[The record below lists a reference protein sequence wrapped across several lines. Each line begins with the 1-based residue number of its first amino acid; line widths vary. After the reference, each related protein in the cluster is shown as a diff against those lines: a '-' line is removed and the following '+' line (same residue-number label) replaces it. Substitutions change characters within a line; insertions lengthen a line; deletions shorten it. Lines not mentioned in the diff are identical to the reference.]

1 MPPFDIGLPQGLS
14 YFATWRDL
22 ALALGGLLAITFLI
36 VWWRQQTRRWYR
48 IVLGTFLLAFML
60 SFASIYLFEVPPY
73 FAGCAQGCSGW
84 RGYPLPVARITQAGQ
99 TQIGLADFAL
109 NLLLLWTLVLLASL
123 LGRVVTT
130 AVGWEERSRRSRA
143 AILLLLFAIPW
154 AYLPRFLDPP
164 QPVTQGEDLRLVNN
178 ARRAAETTYGITGLW
193 VQRLALEDVR
203 VISPNPLSEID
214 PDLAGVRSQVCLR
227 GYTYFY
233 VPWRRYRVDL
243 EPTGVTALDLV
254 ELPLEGSCWQDIPQS

>member
-1 MPPFDIGLPQGLS
+1 MPPITPGLPGGLS
-14 YFATWRDL
+14 YFASWRDV
-22 ALALGGLLAITFLI
+22 ALALGGLLAVTFLI
-36 VWWRQQTRRWYR
+36 IWWRQQTRQWHRV
-48 IVLGTFLLAFML
+48 VLATFLVAFAL

-73 FAGCAQGCSGW
+73 IAGCPEGCNGW

-109 NLLLLWTLVLLASL
+109 NLLLLWTLVLLAAL

-130 AVGWEERSRRSRA
+130 AVGWEERSRRSRTLIMA
-143 AILLLLFAIPW
+143 LLFVAPW

-164 QPVTQGEDLRLVNN
+164 QPVIDGEEQRLVNN
-178 ARRAAETTYGITGLW
+178 ARRAAEATYGITGLW

-203 VISPNPLSEID
+203 LLSPNPLSESA
-214 PDLAGVRSQVCLR
+214 PNLGGVRSQVCLR

-254 ELPLEGSCWQDIPQS
+254 EVPLDGSCWQEVTG

>member
-1 MPPFDIGLPQGLS
+1 MTPIAQALPQGLS

-22 ALALGGLLAITFLI
+22 ALALGGMLAIAFLI
-36 VWWRQQTRRWYR
+36 VWWRQQTRHWHR
-48 IVLGTFLLAFML
+48 IVLVTFLVAFLL

-73 FAGCAQGCSGW
+73 FAGCPEGCNGW

-109 NLLLLWTLVLLASL
+109 NLTLLWTLVLLASL
-123 LGRVVTT
+123 LGRVVTN
-130 AVGWEERSRRSRA
+130 AVTWEERGRRSRTL
-143 AILLLLFAIPW
+143 ILLLLFALPW

-164 QPVTQGEDLRLVNN
+164 QPRTEGEELRLVNN
-178 ARRAAETTYGITGLW
+178 ARRAAEATYGITGLW

-203 VISPNPLSEID
+203 LLSPNPLQEID
-214 PDLAGVRSQVCLR
+214 PNLAGVRSQVCLR
-227 GYTYFY
+227 GYTYFF

-254 ELPLEGSCWQDIPQS
+254 EVPLEGSCWQEAVP

>member
-1 MPPFDIGLPQGLS
+1 MLLACQEGLVILPAG
-14 YFATWRDL
+14 ANV

-36 VWWRQQTRRWYR
+36 IWWRQQTRQWHRV
-48 IVLGTFLLAFML
+48 VLATFLVAFAL
-60 SFASIYLFEVPPY
+60 CFASIYLFEVPPY
-73 FAGCAQGCSGW
+73 VAGCPEGCNGW

-109 NLLLLWTLVLLASL
+109 NLLLLWTLVLLAVL

-130 AVGWEERSRRSRA
+130 AVGWEERSRRSRTLIMA
-143 AILLLLFAIPW
+143 LLFVAPW

-164 QPVTQGEDLRLVNN
+164 QPVTEGEEQRLVNN
-178 ARRAAETTYGITGLW
+178 ARRAAEATYGITGLW

-203 VISPNPLSEID
+203 LLSPNPLSESD
-214 PDLAGVRSQVCLR
+214 PNLGGVRSQVCLR

-254 ELPLEGSCWQDIPQS
+254 EVPLEGSCWQEVTG